1 MGDFFA
7 PPFLPFSFSFF
18 RMSVAKAKGSSS
30 LMLTTWLCCVLVLLG
45 RDTWTKSEESELF
58 DWFSS
63 AARTDVE
70 LAEVV
75 VVVVAGAVLDSVR
88 FKFRLMKLSS
98 NP

>member
-1 MGDFFA
+1 M
-7 PPFLPFSFSFF
+7 
-18 RMSVAKAKGSSS
+18 AKAKGSSS
-30 LMLTTWLCCVLVLLG
+30 LMLTAWLCCVLFLLG

-58 DWFSS
+58 DWFWS

-75 VVVVAGAVLDSVR
+75 VVVVVAGAVLDSVK